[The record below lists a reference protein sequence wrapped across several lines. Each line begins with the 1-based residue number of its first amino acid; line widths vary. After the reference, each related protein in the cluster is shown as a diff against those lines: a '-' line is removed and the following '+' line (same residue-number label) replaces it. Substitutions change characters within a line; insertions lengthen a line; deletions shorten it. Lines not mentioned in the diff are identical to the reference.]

1 MIYFLRWPCLWASF
15 LLFLFAVPSRTA
27 AQVTYRDTL
36 LSWSHFDYS
45 LDENNGMD
53 WYSTSSIVQEEY
65 PGIVMENEYIRLVV
79 LPGFGARVI
88 SFLYKP
94 TGHEQFYT
102 NPVGVPYGMGDGNFY
117 YDWLMVFGGV
127 FPTFPEPEHGKT
139 WFLPWQWEFSVI
151 SDDKLSLKM
160 EIQDTINYPYHPG
173 KFNNGITGVRCTS
186 TITVEKGKTCF
197 ELQHTIEN
205 TKAEPVT
212 LEYWTCTTLA
222 PGSETGDTY
231 TPASSEIIAPIDY
244 VYLKD
249 DWWSWMGNAETPAPG
264 QGSHVFTY
272 KNLAIYDNWEDMGIA
287 YAFPDIA
294 GEYYGVLNHENSEGV
309 FRVADNA
316 GITPGMKFWTW
327 GAQQGLNADPMDF
340 YDIARPYIELWSGL
354 STQFFEDAALGASET
369 LSWTETYLPTAGMDS
384 ITLVN
389 ESGAL
394 HLNAVA
400 DENDRFVTKAFMTL
414 PDSLFHLKLNLAGDV
429 DIDLFEGEFY
439 PESETSTVWTQL
451 LGDYIIPDGDY
462 AFVATITGSSGQEV
476 LSSSIPV
483 TIPFPT
489 NAIGQVEMARPKL
502 VRMAPQL
509 FMLEFKEPQERKVR
523 VYSVNGQHISAK
535 SIVDRQAF
543 IRIDQAGMYIIRVEE
558 EGTAHSIKVMVN

>member
-1 MIYFLRWPCLWASF
+1 MRSFLRLPGLFACFML
-15 LLFLFAVPSRTA
+15 LLFFVPSGTN

-53 WYSTSSIVQEEY
+53 WFSTTSIVQEDY
-65 PGIVMENEYIRLVV
+65 AGIVLENEYIRLVV

-139 WFLPWQWEFSVI
+139 WFLPWQWELSEV
-151 SDDKLSLKM
+151 SEDKISLKM

-186 TITVEKGKTCF
+186 VIMVERGKTSF
-197 ELQHTIEN
+197 DIVQTLEN
-205 TKAEPVT
+205 TKSEPVT

-222 PGSETGDTY
+222 PGSEPGNTY

-264 QGSHVFTY
+264 QGSHVFLY
-272 KNLAIYDNWEDMGIA
+272 NNLAIYDNWEDMGIA
-287 YAFPDIA
+287 YAYPDIT

-309 FRVADNA
+309 FRVSDNA
-316 GITPGMKFWTW
+316 GITHGMKFWTW
-327 GAQQGLNADPMDF
+327 GAQQGLNANPMNF
-340 YDIARPYIELWSGL
+340 YDVARPYIELWSGL
-354 STQFFEDAALGASET
+354 STQFFEDAGLEANET
-369 LSWTETYLPTAGMDS
+369 ISWKETYLHTIGLDS
-384 ITLVN
+384 ITMVN
-389 ESGAL
+389 EHGAL

-400 DENDRFVTKAFMTL
+400 DENDRFVTKVFMAL
-414 PDSLFHLKLNLAGDV
+414 PDSMFHLTLNLSGNEEIELYDGDFFA
-429 DIDLFEGEFY
+429 DSEG
-439 PESETSTVWTQL
+439 SNSWTQL
-451 LGDYIIPDGDY
+451 VSDYLIPDGDY
-462 AFVATITGSSGQEV
+462 TFKASITESTGQEV
-476 LSSSIPV
+476 LGAAIPV

-489 NAIGQVEMARPKL
+489 NAIGQMEAERPKL

-509 FMLEFKEPQERKVR
+509 FMLEFQVLRERTIR
-523 VYSVNGQHISAK
+523 VFATTGQQISEK
-535 SIVDRQAF
+535 TIHDHQAF
-543 IRIDQAGMYIIRVEE
+543 IRIDQAGIYIIRVEE
-558 EGTAHSIKVMVN
+558 RGTAYSIKVMVN